1 MSAGGLRE
9 GIVLKGKERVMD
21 LKLKGRRA
29 LVTGSSSGIGEA
41 IARMLAQ
48 EGCAVVIHG
57 RNRERAEKVA
67 ADINAAGCA
76 IGDLSTDDGAA
87 AVHVEARAAL
97 GGSIEILVNNAGGSS
112 TGNSSRAPI
121 EISPDQ
127 FISNYHTNALSSVR
141 LCRHA
146 VPDMVAAKFGRVI
159 NISSAVA
166 VQPNNLGA
174 DYSGAKAALNN
185 FTVSLAGSLKGVG
198 VTVNTVSPG
207 IIMVD
212 GMIRWGRQR
221 YGDNNLTIEEI
232 TNRMAADK
240 IFDLPP
246 AGRLGTPE
254 DLALVTCMLASPLSG
269 FVTGANYRVDG
280 GQVRS
285 VN

>member
-1 MSAGGLRE
+1 
-9 GIVLKGKERVMD
+9 MD
-21 LKLKGRRA
+21 LQLKGRRA

-48 EGCAVVIHG
+48 EGASVVVHG

-67 ADINAAGCA
+67 SDINAAGVA
-76 IGDLSTDDGAA
+76 IGELSTDDLANDIHDQ
-87 AVHVEARAAL
+87 AVAAL
-97 GGSIEILVNNAGGSS
+97 GGPIEILVNNAGGSS
-112 TGNSSRAPI
+112 TGNTTKAPI
-121 EISPDQ
+121 DIGTDDW
-127 FISNYHTNALSSVR
+127 ISNYHVNMLAAVR
-141 LCRHA
+141 LCRLA

-159 NISSAVA
+159 NVSSAVA

-198 VTVNTVSPG
+198 VTANIVSPG

-212 GMIRWGRQR
+212 GLLRFGRLK
-221 YGDNNLTIEEI
+221 YGDDSLTIEGV
-232 TNRMAADK
+232 TQRLAADK
-240 IFDLPP
+240 VFDLPP

-254 DLALVTCMLASPLSG
+254 DLALVICMLASPMSG

-280 GQVRS
+280 GQIRS